1 MKNSDRKIELW
12 KKVEPKLQVADLIL
26 VKEKSLL
33 SKTIRS
39 VTKSYWSHIVIVLSV
54 PQKDT
59 IFSNVLVVGA
69 EPHGIEV
76 HRIQKYTR
84 DFEFYDLGVKRVPG
98 LSEEIKEKV
107 LSYILNNVDI
117 PYDYAR
123 LLGFLF
129 RYFGHKIFLKG
140 NKHLMNSLINKDAF
154 ICSSFIQRAF
164 YETMSK
170 EKRDAIIFGNN
181 RESKFYLEEITP
193 ADVARSK
200 NSKWIF
206 NPHN

>member
-1 MKNSDRKIELW
+1 MNNSDHKIEGW
-12 KKVEPKLQVADLIL
+12 KKIEPKLQVADLIL
-26 VKEKSLL
+26 VREKSLL
-33 SKTIRS
+33 SKTIRN
-39 VTKSYWSHIVIVLSV
+39 VTKSYWSHVLIVLSV

-69 EPHGIEV
+69 ETHGIEV

-84 DFEFYDLGVKRVPG
+84 DFDYYDLGVKRVPG

-107 LSYILNNVDI
+107 LSYVLNNVDI

-123 LLGFLF
+123 LFGFLF
-129 RYFGHKIFLKG
+129 KYFGHKIFHRG
-140 NKHLMNSLINKDAF
+140 DKHLMNVLIHKDAF

-164 YETMSK
+164 YSAVPK
-170 EKRDAIIFGNN
+170 DRRDSIIFGP
-181 RESKFYLEEITP
+181 SKDAKFYLEEVTP